1 MINWM
6 VYAALIGVLIAA
18 GALALDRLMSS
29 TGRPRRFVWLAALA
43 LAVAVP
49 VAGGLRES
57 PELPVGSEV
66 VATESI
72 SPSTIELKGGQG
84 RTPSLPLP
92 DSRTAVR
99 TATLA
104 WAAGSV
110 AALAAFFAVLC
121 FVTRARRRWKL
132 NRIDG
137 TEVYVSDRFG
147 PALVGILTPKIVVPT
162 WVLELD
168 PVARATIL
176 RHEQEHARAYDH
188 LALLSAGLVAA
199 LFPWSPAIWWM
210 CRRLRAAVEM
220 DCDQRVIAGGI
231 GAADY
236 GAVLLQAGSRPQ
248 GRWGLAPAM
257 GRPGSLLERRLRT
270 MSEKK
275 RKPYAPHGGLLAA
288 AALVALGVA
297 CDVTSPTSLEEAIR
311 EVVADGQASEDIQDD
326 ARLAEQWYDRISRA
340 FRSKAPTGTPPPIMF
355 VDGRRVS
362 NSGEAPDRTDFGRGG
377 PSVSPVP
384 MDFKR
389 VQVLMDSAA
398 REVIGEKAP
407 GGVLRIFTS
416 EDGGLTLEEVVA
428 AVESV
433 SGMPGILKWSYA
445 AGPAR
450 ARTIHATGRPVRE

>member
-1 MINWM
+1 
-6 VYAALIGVLIAA
+6 
-18 GALALDRLMSS
+18 
-29 TGRPRRFVWLAALA
+29 
-43 LAVAVP
+43 
-49 VAGGLRES
+49 
-57 PELPVGSEV
+57 
-66 VATESI
+66 
-72 SPSTIELKGGQG
+72 
-84 RTPSLPLP
+84 
-92 DSRTAVR
+92 
-99 TATLA
+99 
-104 WAAGSV
+104 
-110 AALAAFFAVLC
+110 
-121 FVTRARRRWKL
+121 
-132 NRIDG
+132 
-137 TEVYVSDRFG
+137 
-147 PALVGILTPKIVVPT
+147 
-162 WVLELD
+162 
-168 PVARATIL
+168 
-176 RHEQEHARAYDH
+176 
-188 LALLSAGLVAA
+188 
-199 LFPWSPAIWWM
+199 M

-257 GRPGSLLERRLRT
+257 GRPRSLLERRLRT

-275 RKPYAPHGGLLAA
+275 RRLYAPHGGLLAA
-288 AALVALGVA
+288 AALAALGVA
-297 CDVTSPTSLEEAIR
+297 CDVTSPTSLEEAVR
-311 EVVADGQASEDIQDD
+311 EVVADDPASEDIQDD

-355 VDGRRVS
+355 VDGWRVS
-362 NSGEAPDRTDFGRGG
+362 DSGEAPDRTDSGPGG

-384 MDFKR
+384 VDFKR

-398 REVIGEKAP
+398 REAIGEEAP

-450 ARTIHATGRPVRE
+450 TRTIDATGRPVGE